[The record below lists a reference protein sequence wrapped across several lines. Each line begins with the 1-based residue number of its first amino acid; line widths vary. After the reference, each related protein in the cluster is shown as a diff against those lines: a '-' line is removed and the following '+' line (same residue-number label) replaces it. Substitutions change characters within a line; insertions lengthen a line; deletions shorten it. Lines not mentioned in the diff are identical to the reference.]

1 MEEHYPEILRRYM
14 GEERD
19 GRLGHHNKTTQDA
32 ADICGASQGT
42 SAAAKGAEPVN
53 REERERNLISAY
65 AADRS
70 LHVLYFRFLNQPGFL
85 CC

>member
-1 MEEHYPEILRRYM
+1 M

-19 GRLGHHNKTTQDA
+19 GRLGDHNKTTQDA

-53 REERERNLISAY
+53 RKEREWNSISG
-65 AADRS
+65 R
-70 LHVLYFRFLNQPGFL
+70 LR
-85 CC
+85 